1 MLKRKAITVFG
12 MMFAVMLASGAALAQ
27 AGAFQAAPA
36 PTTIVQGVV
45 EDESEPSSATTTE
58 APPESSTTTATTDA
72 PVEPT
77 TTTTTE
83 VRDEEPPLLEIVSP
97 DSGAVVNRPY
107 VIVKGITEPGAKVAI
122 GNHRVEVGDE
132 GHWRAEVKLR
142 EGRNEIVA
150 VAKDTAGNMSRD
162 SIVVIYKVADV
173 RFTVHQKFE
182 VSHEER
188 PYEVFWGTAPPDS
201 GIVARSEYGVED
213 ARANEHGKWELK
225 LPLKELPANTKIR
238 IKVSSTTGVEKTF
251 SFTWTPERDVY
262 EFVAHQKYGMNVEP
276 FDVFYGKGKPG
287 TTVWVGSEYGDAKTE
302 INEEGRWEVKVRFEG
317 APVGEEFRV
326 VVESS
331 TDDRVVFGFILKEG
345 ERKHEF
351 TATQKYGVSDDA
363 EAFDIFWGTATPSAT
378 VWIVSDFGSIEVMT
392 DETGNWETKVYFND
406 MPIDELFDVVI
417 ESSDGGRKVF
427 TFVWL
432 GVGGDQ

>member
-1 MLKRKAITVFG
+1 M
-12 MMFAVMLASGAALAQ
+12 
-27 AGAFQAAPA
+27 
-36 PTTIVQGVV
+36 
-45 EDESEPSSATTTE
+45 
-58 APPESSTTTATTDA
+58 
-72 PVEPT
+72 
-77 TTTTTE
+77 
-83 VRDEEPPLLEIVSP
+83 
-97 DSGAVVNRPY
+97 
-107 VIVKGITEPGAKVAI
+107 
-122 GNHRVEVGDE
+122 
-132 GHWRAEVKLR
+132 
-142 EGRNEIVA
+142 
-150 VAKDTAGNMSRD
+150 
-162 SIVVIYKVADV
+162 
-173 RFTVHQKFE
+173 
-182 VSHEER
+182 
-188 PYEVFWGTAPPDS
+188 
-201 GIVARSEYGVED
+201 
-213 ARANEHGKWELK
+213 K

-251 SFTWTPERDVY
+251 SFTWAPERDVY

-302 INEEGRWEVKVRFEG
+302 INKEGHWEVKVRFEG

-363 EAFDIFWGTATPSAT
+363 EAFDIFWGTATPGVT